1 MTILFDDLSNQVNDG
16 IEYLGGN
23 ELSNNSSIT
32 SIIEDIYKVIEHFSE
47 SEKEIIIAEINDILK
62 NFKEVLNNENKH
74 IDLINKYKEEHQDMI
89 LPNNISILELIILN
103 ELVNILINVQEYK
116 NELEEYNSL
125 SRRSIDRL

>member
-1 MTILFDDLSNQVNDG
+1 MKD
-16 IEYLGGN
+16 
-23 ELSNNSSIT
+23 NSSII

-47 SEKEIIIAEINDILK
+47 SEKEIIIAEIKDILK

-89 LPNNISILELIILN
+89 LPNDISILELILLN
-103 ELVNILINVQEYK
+103 ELINILINAQEYK